1 MSAVPPME
9 HPMPQP
15 NSTFAPV
22 RRPRPLVAVLALGL
36 VAASAAVPIDAAQGP
51 TDRVAR
57 IDRALQSYIEDGRV
71 PGLVALV
78 LQNGRT
84 VYEKALGWRDR
95 ESSSPM
101 RPEAIFRIAS
111 QSKSITSA
119 AIMMLVE
126 EGKVGLGDAVSRFIP
141 AFATTTVAVRTDAN
155 ISVVPARRPV
165 LIKDLLTHTSGMS
178 YGTDAHIAA
187 LYEAK
192 GLGPAAG
199 NGWYTADKN
208 EPICTTMERLATL
221 PFVSHPGEAYVYGY
235 NTDVLGCV
243 VERASGIPLDQF
255 IRTRI
260 TEPLGMKDTHFYL
273 PPSDRDRLVTLYST
287 GPDGRFVRAPEGARG
302 QGAYVEGPRVSF
314 SGGAGLLSTAHDYAR
329 FLEMIRRGGVHEGR
343 RLLGSRAVGLM
354 TTNQIGTLRPTNGLG
369 YGYGFETTDRLG
381 AKDLDSV
388 GAFGWG
394 GAYGP
399 VYRVDP
405 SSGLVIVLMM
415 QLMPNGTDIRE
426 KFPTLAYQAFADR

>member
-1 MSAVPPME
+1 MTAWREGSMAFQRIRVIAAIALVLGWIVS
-9 HPMPQP
+9 
-15 NSTFAPV
+15 STGGAS
-22 RRPRPLVAVLALGL
+22 
-36 VAASAAVPIDAAQGP
+36 SAARQAGDG
-51 TDRVAR
+51 RVAR
-57 IDRALQSYIEDGRV
+57 IDRALQGYIDEDRV
-71 PGLVALV
+71 AGLVALV
-78 LQNGRT
+78 LQDGKP
-84 VYEKALGWRDR
+84 VYEKALGWQDK
-95 ESSSPM
+95 ESQTRM
-101 RPEAIFRIAS
+101 RVGSIFRIAS

-126 EGKVGLGDAVSRFIP
+126 EGRVGLGDPVSRFLP
-141 AFATTTVAVRTDAN
+141 AYAKTTVAVRAETGV
-155 ISVVPARRPV
+155 SMVPARRQI

-178 YGTDAHIAA
+178 YGTDAHVSA

-199 NGWYTADKN
+199 NGWYTADKT
-208 EPICTTMERLATL
+208 EPICATMERLATV

-235 NTDVLGCV
+235 STDVLGCV

-260 TEPLGMKDTHFYL
+260 TEPLGMNDTSFFL
-273 PPSDRDRLVTLYST
+273 PPPKRSRLATLYST
-287 GPDGRFVRAPEGARG
+287 GPDGKFLRAPEGPKG
-302 QGAYVEGPRVSF
+302 QGHYVEGPRVSF

-329 FLEMIRRGGVHEGR
+329 FLEMIRRGGVADGR
-343 RLLGSRAVGLM
+343 RLMGSRAVGLM

-405 SSGLVIVLMM
+405 SSRLVMVLMI

-426 KFPTLAYQAFADR
+426 KFPTVVYQAFADRGV